1 MTMMI
6 GGKCDGHEVP
16 AKVLTMT
23 EKGET
28 YLLMSFKHEGVKH
41 YFYML
46 TGGDLTPAQAQKTYC
61 VRAGLVKPRVE
72 IPTP

>member
-16 AKVLTMT
+16 AKVVTMT
-23 EKGET
+23 EQGET
-28 YLLMSFKHEGVKH
+28 YILMSFKEGTVKH

-46 TGGDLTPAQAQKTYC
+46 TGMVPADALKTYRI
-61 VRAGLVKPRVE
+61 RAGLTKPKVE
-72 IPTP
+72 V